1 VWPRG
6 SKTAPVV
13 TVSTSTRGKLYDA
26 EPTFGRAGHIASV
39 FVLEL
44 RGGGGV
50 LCSALDLTADFS
62 IRAQP
67 WN

>member
-1 VWPRG
+1 
-6 SKTAPVV
+6 
-13 TVSTSTRGKLYDA
+13 
-26 EPTFGRAGHIASV
+26 
-39 FVLEL
+39 VLEL